1 MKKIFTLIAMAV
13 MAVSVNAQK
22 ILVSFPTE
30 GDVKGW
36 TISGS
41 TTESTV
47 KIHQNSDAV
56 DCLKLASGY
65 TSDGVSNGNH
75 IELTCEGGFKKGD
88 VVTIAGAVSL
98 KETDVDIKRG
108 TAVIFVKDAD
118 GKCTALNTFTD
129 FINGRLSSD
138 EPVEESY
145 TLEEDNEKLYI
156 GRNGNTGAFITKLLV
171 TRSLSDGVSSVKAE
185 KANAASYNLGGQQVK
200 SSAKGLVIKNGKKIA
215 Q

>member
-56 DCLKLASGY
+56 DCLKLANGY